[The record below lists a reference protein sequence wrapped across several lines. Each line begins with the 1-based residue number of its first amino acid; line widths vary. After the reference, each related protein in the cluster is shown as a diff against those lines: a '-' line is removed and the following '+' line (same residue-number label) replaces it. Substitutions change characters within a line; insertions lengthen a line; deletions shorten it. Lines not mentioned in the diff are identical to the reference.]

1 MYLIKELDMNFF
13 ENKVF
18 VYDRL
23 YIYIQQYEQFIFF
36 CCVNVYLYYIR
47 LCFVSFNNNEFIYF

>member
-23 YIYIQQYEQFIFF
+23 YIYMQQYEQFIFF
-36 CCVNVYLYYIR
+36 CCVNVY
-47 LCFVSFNNNEFIYF
+47 

>member
-1 MYLIKELDMNFF
+1 MYLIKELDMNPL

-23 YIYIQQYEQFIFF
+23 YIYI
-36 CCVNVYLYYIR
+36 YLHIHCS
-47 LCFVSFNNNEFIYF
+47 LNDLTNK